1 MTRLIPHIFAVS
13 FAVGCAR
20 TEQAATDH
28 ALACSWSMLAI
39 KHGTTETWLVVNW
52 GAVRRQEAEPAT
64 CGDPNCDADHGYTI
78 QDLADDLTV
87 RISAAADGEDAVSG
101 LVRFAAR
108 LQRVAV

>member
-1 MTRLIPHIFAVS
+1 MHQALTTVETVGLRHIRSVALTQV
-13 FAVGCAR
+13 
-20 TEQAATDH
+20 AANPERFGRG
-28 ALACSWSMLAI
+28 

-52 GAVRRQEAEPAT
+52 GAVRRQEVEPAS
-64 CGDPNCDADHGYTI
+64 CGDPSCDADHGFSV

-87 RISAAADGEDAVSG
+87 RISAAADGEDAVAN